1 MKIRRTL
8 ILCIIGLVLW
18 LAWGASVN
26 EDENA
31 DKAAEEVTDEVTG
44 INTEEILKKWQRK
57 NIADS
62 TEILERITA
71 DGAEIS
77 NVDAD
82 RIALYVSA
90 RKLWEPEDDNSYYYA
105 WSDLGGS
112 GKPELAILRQADEND
127 GYEIHFYIVNEEK
140 EIQEVICEDS
150 IDIPS
155 DSLPT
160 GKVYQDYSNG
170 SHRRVYSTQS
180 SCYRVYDCSYSDDEG
195 YWRYQVKED
204 SLPVATQWE
213 IMTAEKLTW
222 KDFGVQT
229 GHLTDEALQEELKTS
244 YTAFQLSRESRNVQK
259 IINRIQLSLE
269 CSEEEN
275 ESTFHQFTNKAEQ
288 GEPTWAIFTRY
299 TKEHDPI
306 PVYVDYDGED
316 FYGIWDESS
325 TPYAV
330 LECPYHGFRYQYMK
344 TFLTPGED
352 GRARKTIILTNKED
366 LSPQDLDGDYGAAG
380 EYPEYLIL
388 YGDLVSE
395 DPLCRA
401 TDTVE
406 TAKGDFVKRNG
417 VYLIENGKQ
426 LELLSKMV
434 AEGKEIEPG
443 VDAASAF
450 YRLCNDVGVKDF
462 LWIGS
467 EKSPF
472 YGSFLGDGYVITGVY
487 FNIHWGGG
495 RWRNDHVRYDFNN
508 WIKTGTRCTI
518 GNEETLEEVREKLMA
533 VPPESI
539 HIEIESEGLD
549 MQPIAESVQECWNRN
564 HYGNHYFVQ
573 IDNLNLQEGSY
584 SRWAQ
589 DSEALLPFL
598 DLFGEEA
605 GAIMRQ
611 AAEEEDSYVSF
622 LRLEHIDGL
631 DVCSFAVRVSE
642 KEQYHVMVRGEW
654 EDTEVPFQ
662 HLVIPSTGY
671 SKFFLSEFSDYNIL
685 QADIN
690 FDGKEDL
697 LIEEGGNSGTG
708 GSFRHYRA
716 VVWDEEQGEFAW
728 YPSFPKEASD
738 LELNAK
744 RVINHYR
751 SGVSYEVVCEYGL
764 VDGEYVKTR
773 ELIDEYHMAT
783 NSSTLS
789 YYEMG
794 VLVEVHDTTDM
805 SASEFEA
812 LYETLY
818 SDLNFWSKG

>member
-8 ILCIIGLVLW
+8 ILCIIGLILW

-31 DKAAEEVTDEVTG
+31 DKTAEEVTDEVTG

-57 NIADS
+57 NIAGC
-62 TEILERITA
+62 TEILEKITA

-77 NVDAD
+77 NVNAD
-82 RIALYVSA
+82 RIALYVLA

-112 GKPELAILRQADEND
+112 GKPELAILTQADEND
-127 GYEIHFYIVNEEK
+127 GYEIHFYIVDEEK
-140 EIQEVICEDS
+140 EIQEVLCEDS

-160 GKVYQDYSNG
+160 GNVYQDYSNG

-180 SCYRVYDCSYSDDEG
+180 SCYRVYDCSYSDNEG
-195 YWRYQVKED
+195 HWRYQVKEN

-222 KDFGVQT
+222 KDFGAQT
-229 GHLTDEALQEELKTS
+229 GYLTDEALQEELKTS
-244 YTAFQLSRESRNVQK
+244 YTAFQLSGESRNVQK
-259 IINRIQLSLE
+259 IINRIQSSQE
-269 CSEEEN
+269 WSEEEN
-275 ESTFHQFTNKAEQ
+275 EITFHQFIDKAEQ
-288 GEPTWAIFTRY
+288 GEPTWAIFIRY

-316 FYGIWDESS
+316 FYGIWDESA

-330 LECPYHGFRYQYMK
+330 SECPYHGFRYQYMK

-366 LSPQDLDGDYGAAG
+366 LSPQDLDGNYGAAG

-388 YGDLVSE
+388 YGDLGLE

-417 VYLIENGKQ
+417 VYLIEDGKQ

-443 VDAASAF
+443 VDAATAF

-467 EKSPF
+467 VESPF

-495 RWRNDHVRYDFNN
+495 RWRNDHVRYDFSN
-508 WIKTGTRCTI
+508 WIKTGI
-518 GNEETLEEVREKLMA
+518 GGPLENEETFEEFREKLMTI
-533 VPPESI
+533 PSESI
-539 HIEIESEGLD
+539 SIDIRTEGLD
-549 MQPIAESVQECWNRN
+549 MQEIAEFVQECWDRN
-564 HYGNHYFVQ
+564 HYRNHYFVHIAEAWYYQ
-573 IDNLNLQEGSY
+573 WTE
-584 SRWAQ
+584 
-589 DSEALLPFL
+589 DSDALLPFL

-611 AAEEEDSYVSF
+611 TAEEEDSYVSF
-622 LRLEHIDGL
+622 LRLERIDGL
-631 DVCSFAVRVSE
+631 DICSFAVRSSE
-642 KEQYHVMVRGEW
+642 NEQYHVMVQGEW

-662 HLVIPSTGY
+662 HLVIPSTGISKHVLY
-671 SKFFLSEFSDYNIL
+671 SSEFSGYNIL

-690 FDGKEDL
+690 FDGKQDL
-697 LIEEGGNSGTG
+697 LIEEGGHGGTG
-708 GSFRHYRA
+708 GSFADYRG
-716 VVWDEEQGEFAW
+716 VVWDEKKGEFVW
-728 YPSFPKEASD
+728 YPSFPETASD
-738 LELNAK
+738 LKLNER
-744 RVINHYR
+744 RVIKHYR
-751 SGVSYEVVCEYGL
+751 SGTSYEVVCEYGM
-764 VDGEYVKTR
+764 VNGEYVKTR
-773 ELIDEYHMAT
+773 ELIREDHWET
-783 NSSTLS
+783 ETSTLS

-794 VLVEVHDTTDM
+794 VLVKVHDITDM
-805 SASEFEA
+805 RAGEFEE
-812 LYETLY
+812 LYP
-818 SDLNFWSKG
+818 DLDFWSKG